1 VNCSFFQGRRKW
13 ISRPEQTYP
22 PRNSACLALGNCLRN
37 RQSAQSYS
45 ATLTRNSKSPPG
57 AKAENFE
64 EEEEASCQASAA
76 EKASEEDP
84 TG

>member
-1 VNCSFFQGRRKW
+1 MDFTTRTDLPASKQCLSCSWKL
-13 ISRPEQTYP
+13 SK
-22 PRNSACLALGNCLRN
+22 N

-45 ATLTRNSKSPPG
+45 ATLTRNSKSPHG

>member
-1 VNCSFFQGRRKW
+1 MDFTIRTDLPAWKQCLSCSWKLSKKSPIGW
-13 ISRPEQTYP
+13 
-22 PRNSACLALGNCLRN
+22 
-37 RQSAQSYS
+37 SYS
-45 ATLTRNSKSPPG
+45 ATLTRSSKSPHG
-57 AKAENFE
+57 AKAENF